1 MKEKISCDIVSHAV
15 TLLSIYVYMKAFIK
29 KNLWSASTYPVP
41 AVTLNL
47 DTLDFFLDIPLQ
59 LCVMKILQP

>member
-1 MKEKISCDIVSHAV
+1 MSRDIVSHAV
-15 TLLSIYVYMKAFIK
+15 TLLSIYVHMKAFIT
-29 KNLWSASTYPVP
+29 KNLWSASTHPVS

-59 LCVMKILQP
+59 LCVMKISQP